1 MMAIQINHKRP
12 HATAK
17 TKELPP
23 GAGRTLSI
31 NLRHIF
37 GKRIKPE
44 ELVFFFS
51 QLSLMLEIQMSL
63 RKALENIGI
72 QTPNLILKT
81 SLLAIIKEIEE
92 GRQLSD
98 AMGHH
103 PELFKPLYVSMIR
116 AGETGGYLKEILDRI
131 MITQLQVAVA

>member
-1 MMAIQINHKRP
+1 
-12 HATAK
+12 
-17 TKELPP
+17 
-23 GAGRTLSI
+23 
-31 NLRHIF
+31 
-37 GKRIKPE
+37 
-44 ELVFFFS
+44 
-51 QLSLMLEIQMSL
+51 MSL

-116 AGETGGYLKEILDRI
+116 AGETGG
-131 MITQLQVAVA
+131 